1 MVRRKVRDA
10 EEAAV
15 LLAEAERSGRS
26 RAEFARSNGIDAR
39 SLNMWRVC
47 LARRRTPAEL
57 RLVELVPAEPRSTSA
72 PLAVRCGPF
81 AVEVPADFDDHHL
94 RRVLAAVAAC

>member
-15 LLAEAERSGRS
+15 LLAEAQRSGRP

-47 LARRRTPAEL
+47 LARRRSPAEL
-57 RLVELVPAEPRSTSA
+57 RLVELVAADPPASA
-72 PLAVRCGPF
+72 RIAVRCGPF
-81 AVEVPADFDDHHL
+81 AVEVPADFDDQHL
-94 RRVLAAVAAC
+94 QRVLTAVAAC

>member
-15 LLAEAERSGRS
+15 LLAEAERSGMS
-26 RAEFARSNGIDAR
+26 RAEFARSNWIDAR
-39 SLNMWRVC
+39 SLNMWRLC
-47 LARRRTPAEL
+47 LARREPLAEL
-57 RLVELVPAEPRSTSA
+57 RLVELVTTEPSVAPAPI
-72 PLAVRCGPF
+72 AVRCGPF

-94 RRVLAAVAAC
+94 RWVLAAVAAC